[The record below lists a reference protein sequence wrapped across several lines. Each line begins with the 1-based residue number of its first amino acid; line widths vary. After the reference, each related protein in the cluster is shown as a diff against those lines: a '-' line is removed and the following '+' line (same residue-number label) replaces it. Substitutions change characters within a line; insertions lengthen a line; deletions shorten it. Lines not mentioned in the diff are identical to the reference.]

1 MSKKI
6 LILGAGFGGLAAA
19 LEFEKV
25 LKSRSDIEVTLI
37 DRENHF
43 LFTPMLHEVAAG
55 ELEPTSIVNPIRKM
69 LKRVKFYSCD
79 ATRIDLG
86 KQQALVC
93 HGYHYHGHDMS
104 YDHLLLALGSITSF
118 FGLPGVESQALT
130 MKSLADAVRLRNRMI
145 SNLEEAESECST
157 VDKEPLL
164 TFVVAGGGFAGVETM
179 AGMRDFIHAALPHFP
194 SLSWKQIRLVLV
206 HPGKTILPELG
217 VELGT
222 YAQQKLSD
230 RGVEIRSESRVAAF
244 EGADVCLTDG
254 TRIRSHTLVWTAG
267 TTAHPLL
274 AELPLPKERGRV
286 LVDET
291 FSVPGHPGIWA
302 IGDCAAIPN
311 PDSGGFHPP
320 TAQHATRQGVR
331 AARNILA
338 TIDGKKA
345 QPFRFKTLGLLASL
359 GHRAGVAQVM
369 GFRFSG
375 LFAWLLWRGI
385 YWMKLPRMEK
395 KLRILFQWVFNEF
408 FSQDFVQYRLGD
420 GRAEQPQVAPPIKV
434 ACD

>member
-1 MSKKI
+1 MSTKV

-19 LEFEKV
+19 IEFDKAMA
-25 LKSRSDIEVTLI
+25 SRPDLEVTLI
-37 DRENHF
+37 DKENHF

-79 ATRIDLG
+79 ATRIDLE
-86 KQQALVC
+86 KRQAVVC
-93 HGYHYHGHDMS
+93 HGYHYHGHDLS
-104 YDHLLLALGSITSF
+104 YDHLLLGLGSITSF

-217 VELGT
+217 EELGT
-222 YAQQKLSD
+222 YAQQKLSE
-230 RGVEIRSESRVAAF
+230 RGVEIRSESRVAGF
-244 EGADVCLTDG
+244 EGGDICLTDG

-274 AELPLPKERGRV
+274 GDLPLPKERGRV

-291 FSVPGHPGIWA
+291 FAIAGCPGIWA
-302 IGDCAAIPN
+302 IGDCAAVPN
-311 PDSGGFHPP
+311 PDTGGFHPP
-320 TAQHATRQGVR
+320 TAQHASRQGVR

-338 TIDGKKA
+338 TIDGQKTE
-345 QPFRFKTLGLLASL
+345 PFRFKTLGLLASL

-369 GFRFSG
+369 GFKFSG
-375 LFAWLLWRGI
+375 LFAWLMWRGI

-408 FSQDFVQYRLGD
+408 FAQDFVQYRLGD
-420 GRAEQPQVAPPIKV
+420 GRAEQPQVDPPIKV
-434 ACD
+434 ACE

>member
-6 LILGAGFGGLAAA
+6 IILGAGFGGLAAA
-19 LEFEKV
+19 LEFDKI
-25 LKSRSDIEVTLI
+25 LKSRTDLEVTLI

-55 ELEPTSIVNPIRKM
+55 ELEPTSIVSPIRKM

-79 ATRIDLG
+79 ATRIDLV
-86 KQQALVC
+86 KRQVVVC
-93 HGYHYHGHDMS
+93 HGYHYHGHDLA
-104 YDHLLLALGSITSF
+104 YDHLLLGLGSTTSF

-194 SLSWKQIRLVLV
+194 SLSWDQIRLVLV

-222 YAQQKLSD
+222 YAQQKLSA
-230 RGVEIRSESRVAAF
+230 RGVEIRSESKVTAF
-244 EGADVCLTDG
+244 EKGEICLTDD

-274 AELPLPKERGRV
+274 GDLPLPKERGRV

-291 FSVPGHPGIWA
+291 FAVAGHPSIWA
-302 IGDCAAIPN
+302 LGDCAAIPN
-311 PDSGGFHPP
+311 PEAGGFHPP
-320 TAQHATRQGVR
+320 TAQHASRQGVR
-331 AARNILA
+331 AAGNILA
-338 TIDGKKA
+338 SIDGQKPS
-345 QPFRFKTLGLLASL
+345 PFRFKTLGLLASL

-369 GFRFSG
+369 GFKFSG
-375 LFAWLLWRGI
+375 IFAWLLWRGI
-385 YWMKLPRMEK
+385 YWMKLPRVEK
-395 KLRILFQWVFNEF
+395 KLRVLFQWVFNEF

-420 GRAEQPQVAPPIKV
+420 GRTDQPEIEPPIKV
-434 ACD
+434 KCD